1 MSYEQVNDEEA
12 YIKRMSHGTP
22 PSVLQPF
29 PMSPRSAR
37 GGVLA
42 AVV

>member
-1 MSYEQVNDEEA
+1 MSYKQVNDEEA
-12 YIKRMSHGTP
+12 NIKHMSHGTP

-42 AVV
+42 AVI